1 MNEYSSEDVRDVEAL
16 AQGIHRITKGN
27 WTVMEVCGGQT
38 HAILKNGIDQL
49 LPPAIRIV
57 HGPGCPVC
65 VTSMEVLDRAME
77 IASRDDVVLCTY
89 GDMLRVPGTKTDLAR
104 IRSQGGKIRV
114 IHSPLDACKVASEEL
129 RLGTGR
135 QVVLF
140 AIGFETT
147 APATAMAVR
156 AAHMKSLPNFSVLVS
171 HVLVPPALQAILSD
185 PDHGIDGILAA
196 GHVCAITGYEAY
208 EEIADQYRTPI
219 AVTGFSPVDILRG
232 MLAVVTELE
241 SSKGDTSR
249 HTRVINAYSQ
259 VVERCGNVA
268 ARRALD
274 EVFECCDQVWRGMG
288 TLPQSGFKLRAKY
301 QALDATER
309 FASETSSIACP
320 ALPTIQ
326 SRCRAAEVLKGKIR
340 PTQCEAFGKECTPAY
355 PLGAPMVSNE
365 GACAAYYHHQ
375 TRHDPDVLGGS
386 SQ

>member
-1 MNEYSSEDVRDVEAL
+1 MMNDFNSDDVREVEVL
-16 AQGIHRITKGN
+16 VQGIRRITTKN

-49 LPPAIRIV
+49 LPPTIRIV

-77 IASRDDVVLCTY
+77 IASREDVVLCTY
-89 GDMLRVPGTKTDLAR
+89 GDMLRVPGTKSDLAR
-104 IRSQGGKIRV
+104 VRSQGGKIRV

-156 AAHMKSLPNFSVLVS
+156 AATMQSLPNFSVLVS
-171 HVLVPPALQAILSD
+171 HVLVPPAVEAILSD
-185 PDHGIDGILAA
+185 PEHGIDGILAA

-208 EEIADQYRTPI
+208 EGIAERYRTPI

-241 SSKGDTSR
+241 SSKGSDSCN
-249 HTRVINAYSQ
+249 TRVINAYSQ
-259 VVERCGNVA
+259 VVERTGNSV
-268 ARRALD
+268 ARRALED
-274 EVFECCDQVWRGMG
+274 VFESCDQVWRGMG
-288 TLPQSGFKLRAKY
+288 TLPQSGFKLRSKY
-301 QALDATER
+301 QAFDATDR
-309 FASETSSIACP
+309 FVSDVGSIDYP
-320 ALPTIQ
+320 ALATIQ
-326 SRCRAAEVLKGKIR
+326 NPCRAAEVLKGKIR
-340 PTQCEAFGKECTPAY
+340 PTQCEAFGKHCTPAY

-375 TRHDPDVLGGS
+375 TRHDPDVLEG
-386 SQ
+386 

>member
-1 MNEYSSEDVRDVEAL
+1 MMNDFNSDDVREVEVL
-16 AQGIHRITKGN
+16 VQGIRRITTKN

-49 LPPAIRIV
+49 LPPTIRIV

-77 IASRDDVVLCTY
+77 IASREDVVLCTY
-89 GDMLRVPGTKTDLAR
+89 GDMLRVPGTKSDLAR
-104 IRSQGGKIRV
+104 VRSQGGKIRV

-156 AAHMKSLPNFSVLVS
+156 AAYMQSLPNFSVLVS
-171 HVLVPPALQAILSD
+171 HVLVPPAVEAILSD
-185 PDHGIDGILAA
+185 PEHGIDGILAA

-208 EEIADQYRTPI
+208 EGIAERYRTPI

-241 SSKGDTSR
+241 YSKGSGSR
-249 HTRVINAYSQ
+249 NTRVINAYSQ
-259 VVERCGNVA
+259 VVERNGNTV
-268 ARRALD
+268 ARRVLED
-274 EVFECCDQVWRGMG
+274 VFESCDQVWRGMG
-288 TLPQSGFKLRAKY
+288 TLPQSGFKLRSKY
-301 QALDATER
+301 QAFDATDR
-309 FASETSSIACP
+309 FVSDVGSIDYP
-320 ALPTIQ
+320 ALATIQ
-326 SRCRAAEVLKGKIR
+326 NPCRAAEVLKGKIR
-340 PTQCEAFGKECTPAY
+340 PTQCEAFGKHCTPAY

-375 TRHDPDVLGGS
+375 TRHDPDVLEG
-386 SQ
+386 

>member
-1 MNEYSSEDVRDVEAL
+1 MMNDFSSEDVRDVEAL
-16 AQGIHRITKGN
+16 AQGIERITKRN

-49 LPPAIRIV
+49 LPPRIRIV

-65 VTSMEVLDRAME
+65 VTSIEVLDRAIE

-89 GDMLRVPGTKTDLAR
+89 GDMLRVPGTKMDLAR
-104 IRSQGGKIRV
+104 IRSQGGKVRV
-114 IHSPLDACKVASEEL
+114 IHSPLDACKIASEEL

-156 AAHMKSLPNFSVLVS
+156 AAHMQSLSNFSVLVS
-171 HVLVPPALQAILSD
+171 HVLVPPAVEAILND

-208 EEIADQYRTPI
+208 EGIAERYRTPI
-219 AVTGFSPVDILRG
+219 AVTGFSPADILRG
-232 MLAVVTELE
+232 MLAVITELE
-241 SSKGDTSR
+241 SLNGNVGRLS
-249 HTRVINAYSQ
+249 RVINAYVQ
-259 VVERCGNVA
+259 VVERGGNAVA
-268 ARRALD
+268 RSALE

-288 TLPQSGFKLRAKY
+288 TLPQSGLVLRPKY
-301 QALDATER
+301 QAFDAAKR
-309 FASETSSIACP
+309 FASEAGSFDHP
-320 ALPTIQ
+320 VLPTIH
-326 SRCRAAEVLKGKIR
+326 SLCRAADVLKGKIR
-340 PTQCEAFGKECTPAY
+340 PTQCEAFGKQCTPAY

-375 TRHDPDVLGGS
+375 TQNNPGVMGE
-386 SQ
+386 

>member
-1 MNEYSSEDVRDVEAL
+1 MMNDFNSDDVREVEVL
-16 AQGIHRITKGN
+16 VQGIRRITTKN

-49 LPPAIRIV
+49 LPPTIRIV

-77 IASRDDVVLCTY
+77 IASREDVVLCTY
-89 GDMLRVPGTKTDLAR
+89 GDMLRVPGTKSDLAR
-104 IRSQGGKIRV
+104 VRSQGGKIRV

-156 AAHMKSLPNFSVLVS
+156 AAYMQSLPNFSVLVS
-171 HVLVPPALQAILSD
+171 HVLVPPAVEAILSD
-185 PDHGIDGILAA
+185 PEHGIDGILAA

-208 EEIADQYRTPI
+208 EGIAERYRTPI

-241 SSKGDTSR
+241 SSKGSDSCN
-249 HTRVINAYSQ
+249 TRVINAYSQ
-259 VVERCGNVA
+259 VVERTGNSV
-268 ARRALD
+268 ARRALED
-274 EVFECCDQVWRGMG
+274 VFESCDQVWRGMG
-288 TLPQSGFKLRAKY
+288 TLPQSGFKLRSKY
-301 QALDATER
+301 QAFDATDR
-309 FASETSSIACP
+309 FVSDFGSIDYP
-320 ALPTIQ
+320 ALATIQ
-326 SRCRAAEVLKGKIR
+326 NPCRAAEVLKGKIR
-340 PTQCEAFGKECTPAY
+340 PTQCEAFGKHCTPAY

-375 TRHDPDVLGGS
+375 TRHDPDVLEG
-386 SQ
+386 

>member
-1 MNEYSSEDVRDVEAL
+1 MMNDFNSDDVREVEVL
-16 AQGIHRITKGN
+16 VQGIRRITTKN

-49 LPPAIRIV
+49 LPPTIRIV

-77 IASRDDVVLCTY
+77 IASREDVVLCTY
-89 GDMLRVPGTKTDLAR
+89 GDMLRVPGTKSDLAR
-104 IRSQGGKIRV
+104 VRSQGGKIRV

-156 AAHMKSLPNFSVLVS
+156 AAYMQSLPNFSVLVS
-171 HVLVPPALQAILSD
+171 HVLVPPAVEAILSD
-185 PDHGIDGILAA
+185 PEHGIDGILAA

-208 EEIADQYRTPI
+208 EGIAERYRTPI

-241 SSKGDTSR
+241 YSKDSGSR
-249 HTRVINAYSQ
+249 NTRVINAYSQ
-259 VVERCGNVA
+259 VVERNGNTV
-268 ARRALD
+268 ARRVLED
-274 EVFECCDQVWRGMG
+274 VFESCDQVWRGMG
-288 TLPQSGFKLRAKY
+288 TLPQSGFKLRSKY
-301 QALDATER
+301 QAFDATDR
-309 FASETSSIACP
+309 FVSDVGSIDYP
-320 ALPTIQ
+320 ALATIQ
-326 SRCRAAEVLKGKIR
+326 NPCRAAEVLKGKIR
-340 PTQCEAFGKECTPAY
+340 PTQCEAFGKHCTPAY

-375 TRHDPDVLGGS
+375 TRHDPDVLEG
-386 SQ
+386 

>member
-1 MNEYSSEDVRDVEAL
+1 MMNDFNSEDVREVEAL
-16 AQGIHRITKGN
+16 VQGIRRITTKN

-49 LPPAIRIV
+49 LPPTIRIV

-77 IASRDDVVLCTY
+77 IASREDVVLCTY
-89 GDMLRVPGTKTDLAR
+89 GDMLRVPGTKSDLAR
-104 IRSQGGKIRV
+104 VRSQGGKIRV

-156 AAHMKSLPNFSVLVS
+156 AAYMQSLPNFSVLVS
-171 HVLVPPALQAILSD
+171 HVLVPPAVEAILSD
-185 PDHGIDGILAA
+185 PEHGIDGILAA

-208 EEIADQYRTPI
+208 EGIAERYRTPI

-241 SSKGDTSR
+241 YSKDSGSR
-249 HTRVINAYSQ
+249 NTRVINAYSQ
-259 VVERCGNVA
+259 VVERNGNTV
-268 ARRALD
+268 ARRVLED
-274 EVFECCDQVWRGMG
+274 VFESCDQVWRGMG
-288 TLPQSGFKLRAKY
+288 TLPQSGFKLRSKY
-301 QALDATER
+301 QAFDATDR
-309 FASETSSIACP
+309 FVSDFGSIDYP
-320 ALPTIQ
+320 ALATIQ
-326 SRCRAAEVLKGKIR
+326 NPCRAAEVLKGKIR
-340 PTQCEAFGKECTPAY
+340 PTQCEAFGKHCTPAY

-375 TRHDPDVLGGS
+375 TRHDPDVLEG
-386 SQ
+386 